1 MNDFRQKV
9 DTIWTKINQTN
20 FVWTLTILLDDYTNY
35 YRNEY
40 PGLSV

>member
-20 FVWTLTILLDDYTNY
+20 VVWTLTILLDDYTNC